1 MTENQNNNNLSEK
14 KWKENQEKS
23 KKKCKKLKKRYRKL
37 QAQLEED
44 YFMSKNERK
53 KIKKKLCQCK
63 KKLVREKENIE
74 NLKDQLRKIEFSLML
89 SEEREKWKE
98 EYNELEKKIIQLSTA
113 DGYSQW
119 FFNLMMSEMMPGF
132 VKRYGNI
139 PGNKKEMIIDQD
151 Y

>member
-1 MTENQNNNNLSEK
+1 
-14 KWKENQEKS
+14 
-23 KKKCKKLKKRYRKL
+23 
-37 QAQLEED
+37 
-44 YFMSKNERK
+44 
-53 KIKKKLCQCK
+53 
-63 KKLVREKENIE
+63 
-74 NLKDQLRKIEFSLML
+74 ML